1 MSCSTTRRAFFKDLQ
16 QLYKT
21 IEAST
26 DGQATILGTGEMS
39 VRVSLRPKSGCNA
52 HAEFILS
59 IKCTSSYPRNCPD
72 VTFSSPIFHPNIDS
86 QSGSVCLSLLSE
98 WQSCY
103 SLLDVVKAVLY
114 LIEHPNFESANNS
127 LAILE
132 NPGQLSS
139 KTARLL
145 AGLPVNGR
153 RFTPNTA
160 WCEWARANGCLP
172 TREEEVEET
181 EESEAEAQGRTV
193 AKEDNINE
201 DDPANDVGSIGAPA
215 DTSTMGDEE
224 SNVDVFGESSDATSD
239 TVPSFAKI
247 RHSIDNQDDN
257 RTESYYEC
265 RYIPYDV
272 ASQRI
277 LIWEP
282 ESNDKLHRNFVFYF
296 VEILGGQH
304 HQSELGLLYSTL
316 FTGDVLH
323 ENQIHSEF
331 RQTSSTCPWY
341 PFYKNPCPSYY
352 SYSPY
357 SSSIQIDNLFRI
369 DEPTKHT
376 LTSDFC
382 MWSALDGQ
390 GTADLFSRIFFEGER
405 HGANFTCFLDAD
417 GDSDSESGGIRRLF
431 DASSSDHEDAAERF
445 SKPSDDSEKPESGTQ
460 SETSYNVADLVAET
474 DSSPTDEEF
483 SHSNKPAIRS
493 SPAPSSV
500 SSETYEEKYESYP
513 LMRDCTNCQYDLNT
527 VKGLVNAELAPHW
540 KWVFRQTRWP
550 IRFAPQQNVDL
561 SMTDISIPPWRISV
575 GRLLSDVC
583 RFGAKNRKMKNLVLL
598 DPMALSPLSPLLN
611 LMRHSVEPRPHL
623 TGVLWM
629 TPLDALSPSYRV
641 PIPITGWQEG
651 REGEDGEEDNNPYPR
666 AIHLRFL
673 VITAFL
679 ANWVAWLSRVEA
691 YTTLGISRLS
701 PAFISTPM
709 AACVLQPLSLGC
721 GQTPLLDLWPLWLLR
736 RLFTLSLR
744 LPQLRLPFFRHR
756 HHYLHL
762 LFPFSTLD
770 EI

>member
-331 RQTSSTCPWY
+331 RQTSSTCP
-341 PFYKNPCPSYY
+341 
-352 SYSPY
+352 
-357 SSSIQIDNLFRI
+357 I

-500 SSETYEEKYESYP
+500 SSETYEENSALEMGISSDP
-513 LMRDCTNCQYDLNT
+513 MADS
-527 VKGLVNAELAPHW
+527 
-540 KWVFRQTRWP
+540 
-550 IRFAPQQNVDL
+550 IAPQQNVDL

-598 DPMALSPLSPLLN
+598 DPMTKRKSNGVVDACAQALSPLSPLLN